1 MKYDTISPY
10 FKKQRV
16 SQGVY
21 VTVFKFWSFSGKAMQ
36 YDKIKLFVSIIF
48 DKDDKFIESP

>member
-21 VTVFKFWSFSGKAMQ
+21 ITVFKFWSFSGKAMHM
-36 YDKIKLFVSIIF
+36 IKLNFVSIIF